1 MASTLSTSLYTSAM
15 TLYTLGIYRVYY
27 FKKRF
32 RSQANPDARSDQDIY
47 FEMLASY
54 HLWGD
59 TLSEMNA
66 AWRAARDVCILLLS
80 ISVIQF
86 DAGENRL
93 SVAILQ
99 IDVVAGTIFARTSA
113 ISAFLFATMGLVL
126 SHLYT
131 SKKLDLNS
139 RSIIDKWVKASMSI
153 DTVTSVEFWAC
164 LVLPFSCTI
173 WSVFYPV
180 FIYSS
185 NIEDRK
191 GRVYFLWQH

>member
-1 MASTLSTSLYTSAM
+1 MSAFFFC
-15 TLYTLGIYRVYY
+15 RVY
-27 FKKRF
+27 
-32 RSQANPDARSDQDIY
+32 SQLR
-47 FEMLASY
+47 
-54 HLWGD
+54 
-59 TLSEMNA
+59 
-66 AWRAARDVCILLLS
+66 

-139 RSIIDKWVKASMSI
+139 RSIIDKWVK
-153 DTVTSVEFWAC
+153 VC
-164 LVLPFSCTI
+164 LLLPLNSETI
-173 WSVFYPV
+173 
-180 FIYSS
+180 
-185 NIEDRK
+185 E
-191 GRVYFLWQH
+191 